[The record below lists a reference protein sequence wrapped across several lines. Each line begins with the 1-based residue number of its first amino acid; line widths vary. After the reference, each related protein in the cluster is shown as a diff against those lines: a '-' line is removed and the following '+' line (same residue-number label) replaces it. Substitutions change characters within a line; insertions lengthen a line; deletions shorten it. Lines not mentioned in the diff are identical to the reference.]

1 LHDLEFNFENDRF
14 EERHVTPV
22 KTRPVEKPE

>member
-1 LHDLEFNFENDRF
+1 LEFNSENDRF